1 MLIQS
6 RSKLRSLFVEYFW
19 RGFCLG
25 DGLTYS
31 ELILRVQFT
40 MSMQVKVETF
50 MIDHLRH
57 FALNLEKYKEVQ
69 DFPM

>member
-1 MLIQS
+1 
-6 RSKLRSLFVEYFW
+6 
-19 RGFCLG
+19 
-25 DGLTYS
+25 
-31 ELILRVQFT
+31 

-69 DFPM
+69 NFPMQEDINQEDC